1 MPPFERTLFVGW
13 GDLDFNGHMKNTSY
27 LDRCGDVRMMFFAD
41 GGFSMREFEKLRF
54 GPVISRDELD
64 YRRELRLLE
73 QFRVTLV
80 ASGMSDDG
88 SRFRLRN
95 EFFRMDG
102 ERVARVTSTGGW
114 LDFERRRL
122 ATPPDALRVLMAA
135 MMRADDFEVL
145 TSSTS

>member
-41 GGFSMREFEKLRF
+41 RGFSMREFEKLRF

-80 ASGMSDDG
+80 AAGLSEDG

-95 EFFRMDG
+95 EFFNMSGD
-102 ERVARVTSTGGW
+102 RVARVTSTGGW
-114 LDFERRRL
+114 LDLERRKL
-122 ATPPDALRVLMAA
+122 ATPPADLRIAMEALT
-135 MMRADDFEVL
+135 RADDFEVL
-145 TSSTS
+145 PSSRS